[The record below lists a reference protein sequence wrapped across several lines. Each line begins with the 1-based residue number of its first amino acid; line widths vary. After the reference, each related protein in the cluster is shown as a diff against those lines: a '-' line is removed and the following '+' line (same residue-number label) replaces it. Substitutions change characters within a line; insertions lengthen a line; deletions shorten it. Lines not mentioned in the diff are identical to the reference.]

1 MDRGRKGWIE
11 GGNDGLWKER
21 MDKRKRKGWIEK
33 GKDGL
38 WKERMDRRGR
48 KGRMNER
55 MKN

>member
-11 GGNDGLWKER
+11 G
-21 MDKRKRKGWIEK
+21 